1 MVRDWQVKAK
11 SLDHIKT
18 NLYLEGVCICSMTD
32 NADDRK
38 PSKRN
43 EWAK

>member
-18 NLYLEGVCICSMTD
+18 NLFGRGVYLFND
-32 NADDRK
+32 
-38 PSKRN
+38 
-43 EWAK
+43 